1 MPMTKEQLYAEAMA
15 LDVREREALAEEL
28 LLTVDDGT
36 REEVDA
42 AWAEEIERRIAEY
55 ERGEVKAIPG
65 DQVLRELRARHDR
78 TK

>member
-1 MPMTKEQLYAEAMA
+1 MPMTKEQIYAEAIA

-42 AWAEEIERRIAEY
+42 PWAEEIERRIAEY

-65 DQVLRELRARHDR
+65 DQVLRELRARRDR

>member
-1 MPMTKEQLYAEAMA
+1 MPMTKEQIYAEAIA

>member
-1 MPMTKEQLYAEAMA
+1 MPMTKEQLLAEAMA
-15 LDVREREALAEEL
+15 LDVKERESLAEEL

-42 AWAEEIERRIAEY
+42 AWAEEIQRRIAEY

-65 DQVLRELRARHDR
+65 DQVLRELRGRHNGS
-78 TK
+78 K

>member
-1 MPMTKEQLYAEAMA
+1 MTKDQLLAEAMA

-36 REEVDA
+36 REEIDA
-42 AWAEEIERRIAEY
+42 AWAEEIDRRIAEY

-65 DQVLRELRARHDR
+65 DQVLRELRARHNG